1 MILELRESR
10 DTVLAHA
17 KSRHPI
23 RYTLDCIWEEIIQ
36 YCPEIFERVSFS
48 RILYIRDVGV
58 DGAYLHTLRIYP
70 ATMSAMRRLDAMS
83 AILVHIYFFASLPQ
97 RTTLTPA
104 GMTNASQI
112 MNAFLTPLNSGMA
125 PMMQASP
132 TIMRAVAA
140 NSVTRSFHMPF
151 IAFFISASLI
161 PLSPWWIRIQIFPQ
175 IGPNHTAPNIHEPT
189 VSTSTASQL
198 ISTIEK

>member
-36 YCPEIFERVSFS
+36 YFPDIFERVSFS
-48 RILYIRDVGV
+48 RIFYIRDVGV
-58 DGAYLHTLRIYP
+58 DGAYLHTLSTYP
-70 ATMSAMRRLDAMS
+70 AMRSVMRRLDAMS

-104 GMTNASQI
+104 GMTNASHI
-112 MNAFLTPLNSGMA
+112 INAFLTPLNSGIA
-125 PMMQASP
+125 P
-132 TIMRAVAA
+132 TIQARPMIMSAVAA

-151 IAFFISASLI
+151 IISLFSASLNV
-161 PLSPWWIRIQIFPQ
+161 LSPWWIRIQTLPQ

-189 VSTSTASQL
+189 VSTATASQL
-198 ISTIEK
+198 ISIMR